1 MKVLARTLSN
11 LAWMN
16 SDLPLILPA
25 WDAPASVTAYCT
37 TRQGGSSE
45 GIYASLNVGN
55 HVGDSAEQVSRN
67 RSLLPHHEKLH
78 WLNQVHGHQVVTL
91 PTAIT
96 EADASISRSPEH
108 LCAVMT
114 ADCVPVLLCNTAGT
128 EVAAIHAGWKG
139 LHLKVI
145 EHTIAAMQ
153 SPANTL
159 LAWIG
164 PAISQACYEVS
175 EQVARHFS
183 QYPGAVIR
191 SDNADKYLLDLPMV
205 AHSQLASLGL
215 QHITPSAL
223 CTYAD
228 ERFFSHRQ
236 ATHQQ
241 QQQTGRMVSVIGLR
255 GV

>member
-1 MKVLARTLSN
+1 MS
-11 LAWMN
+11 
-16 SDLPLILPA
+16 SDIPLILPT
-25 WDAPASVTAYCT
+25 WQAPANVVAYTT
-37 TRQGGSSE
+37 TRHGGCSD
-45 GIYASLNVGN
+45 GNYASLNVGN
-55 HVGDSAEQVSRN
+55 HVGDCTEQVSRN

-78 WLNQVHGHQVVTL
+78 WLNQVHGHRVVQL
-91 PTAIT
+91 PTTRT
-96 EADASISRSPEH
+96 EADAAVSRSAGH
-108 LCAVMT
+108 FCAVMT
-114 ADCVPVLLCNTAGT
+114 ADCVPVLLCNQDGL

-175 EQVARHFS
+175 EQVASYFS
-183 QYPGAVIR
+183 QYPGAIIR
-191 SDNADKYLLDLPMV
+191 AENADKYLLDLPMI
-205 AHSQLASLGL
+205 ARCQLASSGVR
-215 QHITPSAL
+215 HITSSAL
-223 CTYAD
+223 CTYTD

-236 ATHQQ
+236 ATHRQ

>member
-1 MKVLARTLSN
+1 MS
-11 LAWMN
+11 
-16 SDLPLILPA
+16 SDIPLILPT
-25 WDAPASVTAYCT
+25 WQAPANVVAYTT
-37 TRQGGSSE
+37 TRHGGCSD
-45 GIYASLNVGN
+45 GNYASLNVGD
-55 HVGDSAEQVSRN
+55 HVGDCTEQVSRN
-67 RSLLPHHEKLH
+67 RRLLPHHEKLH
-78 WLNQVHGHQVVTL
+78 WLNQVHGHRVVKL
-91 PTAIT
+91 PTTQT
-96 EADASISRSPEH
+96 EADAAVSRSAGH
-108 LCAVMT
+108 FCAVMT
-114 ADCVPVLLCNTAGT
+114 ADCVPVLLCNQHGS

-139 LHLKVI
+139 LHLNVI

-183 QYPGAVIR
+183 QYPGAIIR
-191 SDNADKYLLDLPMV
+191 SDNVEKYLLDLPMI
-205 AHSQLASLGL
+205 AHNQLASLGL

-241 QQQTGRMVSVIGLR
+241 QQQTGRIVSVVGLR